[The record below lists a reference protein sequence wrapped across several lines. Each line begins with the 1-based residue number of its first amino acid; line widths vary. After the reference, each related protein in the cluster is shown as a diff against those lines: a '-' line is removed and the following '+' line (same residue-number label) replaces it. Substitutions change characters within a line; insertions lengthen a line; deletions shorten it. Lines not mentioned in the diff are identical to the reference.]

1 MRERDGGRGEGE
13 GGEGEGERWGEG
25 GGGRGGVDEGERWG
39 EGGEGEE
46 ERCGEGGEGE
56 EAQLDCY
63 QELSGLDTRTHTHT
77 HTHLA
82 ADCSQV
88 SSVRVYVHS
97 HYRDVRL
104 RNLFQEGL
112 KSIVG
117 PLNTQVSSK
126 VIQ

>member
-1 MRERDGGRGEGE
+1 MGG
-13 GGEGEGERWGEG
+13 GGEGEA
-25 GGGRGGVDEGERWG
+25 
-39 EGGEGEE
+39 
-46 ERCGEGGEGE
+46 
-56 EAQLDCY
+56 AQLDCY
-63 QELSGLDTRTHTHT
+63 QELSGLDTHTNT

-117 PLNTQVSSK
+117 PLNTQVRSK